1 MDKKLNDK
9 INLVMDLKKRIDQSV
24 KRIDYLSQDYSI
36 FSVQR
41 GIMFQLCSLQ
51 GGYPNRIIDL
61 EGDLKKN
68 VLKLV
73 TDKIMSDL
81 ELEKNNLKENEEI
94 LSKMLGD

>member
-41 GIMFQLCSLQ
+41 GIMFQVCSLQ
-51 GGYPNRIIDL
+51 GG
-61 EGDLKKN
+61 
-68 VLKLV
+68 
-73 TDKIMSDL
+73 
-81 ELEKNNLKENEEI
+81 
-94 LSKMLGD
+94 